1 MSGNLRAVAAGT
13 LSKIVDAGRAL
24 DPVLAGARKQLSD
37 PREEALLQETV
48 YGVLRWYERLD
59 YQLGRLLAKP
69 LRPRDD
75 DVRLLLMVGLY
86 QLLHLQLAAHAVVN
100 ETVGAC
106 AVLRKEWA
114 RGLVN
119 GVLRNA
125 QRRRADLEGT
135 KSMPPAARW
144 LHPAWFVDAL
154 REAWPEDWR
163 SVLDAGGRR
172 PPLTLR
178 VNRARTNR
186 AACLATLAAGGHAAV
201 PCRHAADG
209 VQLEQPAPV
218 DTLPGFAVG
227 DLSVQDEAAQ
237 LAAPLLD
244 VAPGLRVLDACA
256 APGGKT
262 THLLEI
268 APGAAVTA
276 LDVDAERL
284 ARVREN
290 LARTGLDCELICAD
304 AAEPESW
311 SADRTFDR
319 ILLDAPCSATGVI
332 RRHPDIKLHRRPE
345 DIATLAATQSR
356 LLRALW
362 PLLAPGGRLLYATC
376 SVLPGENDE
385 VIAAFVAEEPAAR
398 VEPITAAWGHAGR
411 HGRQIL
417 TGEDGMDGFYYALL
431 SRAAPR

>member
-1 MSGNLRAVAAGT
+1 
-13 LSKIVDAGRAL
+13 
-24 DPVLAGARKQLSD
+24 
-37 PREEALLQETV
+37 
-48 YGVLRWYERLD
+48 
-59 YQLGRLLAKP
+59 
-69 LRPRDD
+69 
-75 DVRLLLMVGLY
+75 
-86 QLLHLQLAAHAVVN
+86 
-100 ETVGAC
+100 
-106 AVLRKEWA
+106 
-114 RGLVN
+114 
-119 GVLRNA
+119 
-125 QRRRADLEGT
+125 
-135 KSMPPAARW
+135 
-144 LHPAWFVDAL
+144 
-154 REAWPEDWR
+154 
-163 SVLDAGGRR
+163 
-172 PPLTLR
+172 
-178 VNRARTNR
+178 
-186 AACLATLAAGGHAAV
+186 
-201 PCRHAADG
+201 
-209 VQLEQPAPV
+209 VQLEHPAPV
-218 DTLPGFAVG
+218 DTLPGFAAG
-227 DLSVQDEAAQ
+227 ALSVQDEAAQ

-244 VAPGLRVLDACA
+244 AAPGLRVLDACA

-268 APGAAVTA
+268 APGAAITA

-290 LARTGLDCELICAD
+290 LARTGLDCEMICAD
-304 AAEPESW
+304 AAEPKGW
-311 SADRTFDR
+311 SAGRTFDR

-345 DIATLAATQSR
+345 DIPTLAATQSR

-385 VIAAFVAEEPAAR
+385 VIAAFIAEESAAR